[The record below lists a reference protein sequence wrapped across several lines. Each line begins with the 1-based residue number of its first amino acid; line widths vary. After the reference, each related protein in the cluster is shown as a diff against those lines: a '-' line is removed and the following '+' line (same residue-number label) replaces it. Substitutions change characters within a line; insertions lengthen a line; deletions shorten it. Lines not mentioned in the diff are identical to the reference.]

1 MENFGD
7 KIKVLDT
14 REYFTFNFED
24 FELPVI
30 IAFVVAALCILLA
43 IIYFKVKWMF
53 YLCILAASLTLLLG
67 VLTSY
72 YKCLINPQ
80 LDYIIYTVKP
90 NKEVNIKKF
99 KKKYNIIKYD
109 EIHDTYDIRID
120 YYNREQ

>member
-43 IIYFKVKWMF
+43 IIYFKVKWMH
-53 YLCILAASLTLLLG
+53 YLCIIAASLTLLLG
-67 VLTSY
+67 VLT
-72 YKCLINPQ
+72 
-80 LDYIIYTVKP
+80 IYTVKP

>member
-30 IAFVVAALCILLA
+30 VAFIVAALCILLA
-43 IIYFKVKWMF
+43 IIYYKVKWMR
-53 YLCILAASLTLLLG
+53 YLCIVAASLTIVLG
-67 VLTSY
+67 VLVSY
-72 YKCLINPQ
+72 YRCLINPQ
-80 LDYIIYTVKP
+80 IDYIIYTVKP

-99 KKKYNIIKYD
+99 KKKYNIIEYD
-109 EIHDTYDIRID
+109 EIHGTYDIRID
-120 YYNREQ
+120 YYNRG